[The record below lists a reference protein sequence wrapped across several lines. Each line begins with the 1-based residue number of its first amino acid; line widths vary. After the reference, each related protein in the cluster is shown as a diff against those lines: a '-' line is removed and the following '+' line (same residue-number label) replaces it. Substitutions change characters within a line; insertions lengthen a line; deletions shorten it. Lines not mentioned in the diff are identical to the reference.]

1 MAESLPFWKRA
12 TLLLLVSVSPGAL
25 FAAPTQDYMVKT
37 WGVDEGLP
45 ESSVTDVV
53 QTPEGY
59 LWVSTLNSGLA
70 RFDGVRF
77 VNFSVPFASQ
87 FISGGVRRLFV
98 DEAGILWINGFG
110 NYLAK
115 LEAGA
120 FHLERAQPAVLNYL
134 VGQKPNHIVFATK
147 DGQLLERSHGDDS
160 TNSWKVVFAP
170 GAGQNNHF
178 FQDTGGNF
186 WYRSTN
192 GGVWRLSGERAEEMP
207 TPGEPISA
215 LAGDAR
221 GMVVVGTAS
230 GLFRWNNDQFEPLTP
245 TNGEPRLA
253 VRGLVSDGQGG
264 WWVEANGRLRRCQG
278 RTWVAEATDWRE
290 QRRSWSRARW
300 EQADS
305 EGGLWLAYVDG
316 GLVHVSASGKL
327 CALTASDGLPSNR
340 VRTLSQDREGNAW
353 ASFERGGLARVHPR
367 LFQSVGS
374 RQGLA
379 DTVTTSVCE
388 DQQGAIWLGTLSG
401 AVSCYSHGACTNFTL
416 PQEGTH
422 CEMSTVFPDA
432 LGRIWIGTH
441 GNGLLVYEDGAFR
454 HVLSLAQV
462 GVNIRGIFVSHDG
475 RVWIASQDG
484 LFWFDNG
491 ELHRVLT
498 PKSEADYPTAL
509 AEAANGALWVAMNSG
524 TLVKLTGTNVEDFQ
538 PADPSMR
545 SRFSAVCDDGQGN
558 VWIGT
563 LGAGLLRFCEG
574 RFTAITRRDGLPTD
588 SISQVL
594 YDARGRLWLGS
605 PVGVISVRTE
615 LLDSAKGNLACRVY
629 GCDEGLPTVG
639 CATAS
644 QPTAWRGHDGRLWFA
659 TASGVTS
666 VQPSYSETKKR
677 PPLVVLEDLLVDGQP
692 ADSAALAHGTGHP
705 QSIRLSPGRHHLEFR
720 YAGLSFAAPE
730 RTRFRYILQGL
741 DEAWVENRTER
752 NAAYN
757 SVPAGNYRFRV
768 MACNSDGVWSEA
780 EAALAL
786 VIPPHLW
793 ETPWFRFAALVATL
807 VAVAG
812 SVFWTLQLQ
821 HRRELRALEQQRALE
836 RERTRIARDIH
847 DDLGASL
854 TRITMLSQ
862 SALDKT
868 QSILPPNSE
877 VNRIY
882 STARAM
888 TNAMD
893 EIVWAINP
901 RHDSLE
907 SVAAYFAEFVEEF
920 LSPAGLK
927 FRLEIPLTLPQWPVS
942 AEVRHNLFLAFKEAL
957 NNALKHSK
965 ATEVVVALEVREK
978 GFTLSVEDNGCGFE
992 TAVLAGN
999 GHSRAGEGNGRE
1011 SARAGGGNGLINMR
1025 RRLEELGGRCTI
1037 DSLPGRGTRILFE
1050 VDV

>member
-1 MAESLPFWKRA
+1 
-12 TLLLLVSVSPGAL
+12 
-25 FAAPTQDYMVKT
+25 MVKT

-77 VNFSVPFASQ
+77 VNFSLPFASQ

-98 DEAGILWINGFG
+98 DDAGTLWINGFG
-110 NYLAK
+110 NYLAN
-115 LEAGA
+115 LQAGT
-120 FHLERAQPAVLNYL
+120 FRLERAQPAVLNYL
-134 VGQKPNHIVFATK
+134 VGQKSDHIVFATK
-147 DGQLLERSHGDDS
+147 DGQLLERTRPGES
-160 TNSWKVVFAP
+160 TNSWKVVSAP

-178 FQDTGGNF
+178 FADARGDF

-192 GGVWRLSGERAEEMP
+192 GGVWRLSDARAEEMP
-207 TPGEPISA
+207 SPGEPITS
-215 LAGDAR
+215 LAGDSR
-221 GMVVVGTAS
+221 GMIMVGTAS
-230 GLFRWNNDQFEPLTP
+230 GLFGWNNGHWELLTP

-253 VRGLVSDGQGG
+253 VRGVASNGQGG
-264 WWVEANGRLRRCQG
+264 WWVEANNRLRCCQG
-278 RTWVAEATDWRE
+278 RTWVAEAGGWRE

-327 CALTASDGLPSNR
+327 CALTTSDGLPSNR

-353 ASFERGGLARVHPR
+353 ASFERGGLARIHPR

-388 DQQGAIWLGTLSG
+388 AQQGAIWVGTLSG
-401 AVSCYSHGACTNFTL
+401 TVSCYSLDTCTNFTL

-441 GNGLLVYEDGAFR
+441 GNGVLVYEGGAFR
-454 HVLSLAQV
+454 HVLSIAQV
-462 GVNIRGIFVSHDG
+462 GVNIRGIFASHDG
-475 RVWIASQDG
+475 RVWVASQDG
-484 LFWFDNG
+484 LFWYGDG
-491 ELHRVLT
+491 QPHRVLT

-509 AEAANGALWVAMNSG
+509 AEAANGVLWVAMNSG
-524 TLVKLTGTNVEDFQ
+524 TLVKLTGTKAEDFQ
-538 PADPSMR
+538 PSDPSMR

-563 LGAGLLRFCEG
+563 LGAGLLRFVEG
-574 RFTAITRRDGLPTD
+574 RFTAVTRHDGLPTD

-594 YDARGRLWLGS
+594 YDNRGRLWLGS

-615 LLDSAKGNLACRVY
+615 LLDSHNSNLVCRVY
-629 GCDEGLPTVG
+629 GCDDGLPTVG

-659 TASGVTS
+659 TANGVAS
-666 VQPSYSETKKR
+666 VQPSDSEIKKR
-677 PPLVVLEDLLVDGQP
+677 PPLVVLEGLLVDGQP
-692 ADSAALAHGTGHP
+692 AGSPGVTPTVGNP
-705 QSIRLSPGRHHLEFR
+705 RPIRLSPGRHHLEFR

-741 DEAWVENRTER
+741 DEAWVENRIER
-752 NAAYN
+752 SATYN
-757 SVPAGNYRFRV
+757 SVPAGNYRFRI
-768 MACNSDGVWSEA
+768 MACNSDGVWSEG

-786 VIPPHLW
+786 VIPRHLW
-793 ETPWFRFAALVATL
+793 ETQWFRFTALAATL
-807 VAVAG
+807 LAVAG
-812 SVFWTLQLQ
+812 SVFWLLQLQ

-882 STARAM
+882 TTARAM

-920 LSPAGLK
+920 LSPTGLK
-927 FRLEIPLTLPQWPVS
+927 FRLEIPLLLPQWPVS
-942 AEVRHNLFLAFKEAL
+942 AEARHNLFLAFKEAL

-965 ATEVVVALEVREK
+965 ASEVVVTLEVREQ
-978 GFTLSVEDNGCGFE
+978 GFTLSVEDNGCGFA

-999 GHSRAGEGNGRE
+999 GHE
-1011 SARAGGGNGLINMR
+1011 SSRAGGGNGLINMR
-1025 RRLEELGGRCTI
+1025 RRLEELGGRCAI
-1037 DSLPGRGTRILFE
+1037 DSLPGRGTRIRFE

>member
-12 TLLLLVSVSPGAL
+12 VLLLVSAGNL
-25 FAAPTQDYMVKT
+25 IAAPTQDYLVKT

-53 QTPEGY
+53 QSPEGY

-77 VNFSVPFASQ
+77 VSFSLPFASQ

-98 DEAGILWINGFG
+98 DGAGTLWINGFG
-110 NYLAK
+110 NYLAR
-115 LEAGA
+115 LEAGT

-134 VGQKPNHIVFATK
+134 VGHKSYHAVFATK
-147 DGQLLERSHGDDS
+147 DGQLLERTRRDDS
-160 TNSWKVVFAP
+160 SYAWKLVSAP
-170 GAGQNNHF
+170 AAGQNNHF
-178 FQDTGGNF
+178 FPDAGGDF

-207 TPGEPISA
+207 SPGEPIST
-215 LAGDAR
+215 LAGDSR
-221 GMVVVGTAS
+221 GIIVMGTPS
-230 GLFRWNNDQFEPLTP
+230 GLFGWNNGQFELLTP
-245 TNGEPRLA
+245 TNGEPKLA
-253 VRGLVSDGQGG
+253 VRGLVSDGQDG
-264 WWVEANGRLRRCQG
+264 WWVEANNRLRRCCG
-278 RTWVAEATDWRE
+278 RRWFAEATDWPE

-305 EGGLWLAYVDG
+305 EGGLWLAYIDG

-327 CALTASDGLPSNR
+327 CALTTSDGLPSNR

-367 LFQSVGS
+367 LFQSIGG

-388 DQQGAIWLGTLSG
+388 DQKGQIWLGTLSG
-401 AVSCYSHGACTNFTL
+401 TVSCYSQGACTNFTL

-432 LGRIWIGTH
+432 NGRIWIGTH
-441 GNGLLVYEDGAFR
+441 GNGLLVYEGGVFR
-454 HVLSLAQV
+454 HVLSLSQV
-462 GVNIRGIFVSHDG
+462 GVNIRGIFVSHDD
-475 RVWIASQDG
+475 RVWLASQDG
-484 LFWFDNG
+484 LFWYHNG
-491 ELHRVLT
+491 EFRRVLT

-509 AEAANGALWVAMNSG
+509 AEAPNNVLWVAMNSG
-524 TLVKLTGTNVEDFQ
+524 TLVKFTGTNAENFQ
-538 PADPSMR
+538 PAEPSMR
-545 SRFSAVCDDGQGN
+545 SRFSAICDDAQGN

-563 LGAGLLRFCEG
+563 LGAGLLRFRDG
-574 RFTAITRRDGLPTD
+574 RFTAFTRRDGLPTD

-594 YDARGRLWLGS
+594 NDARGRLWLGS

-615 LLDSAKGNLACRVY
+615 LLDSANGNLVCRVY
-629 GCDEGLPTVG
+629 GCDDGLPTVG

-644 QPTAWRGHDGRLWFA
+644 QPTSWRGQAGRLWFS
-659 TASGVTS
+659 TANGITS
-666 VQPSYSETKKR
+666 VQPADSEIKKR
-677 PPLVVLEDLLVDGQP
+677 PPLVVLEGLLVDGQS
-692 ADSAALAHGTGHP
+692 ADSAIATPTTSHP
-705 QSIRLSPGRHHLEFR
+705 QPIRLSPGRHHLEFR

-730 RTRFRYILQGL
+730 RTRFRYILEGL

-752 NAAYN
+752 SATYN

-786 VIPPHLW
+786 VIPPYLW
-793 ETPWFRFAALVATL
+793 ETQWFRFSALGVTL
-807 VAVAG
+807 LSVAG
-812 SVFWTLQLQ
+812 SVFWILQLQ
-821 HRRELRALEQQRALE
+821 HRRELRVLEQQRALE

-920 LSPAGLK
+920 LSPTGLK
-927 FRLEIPLTLPQWPVS
+927 FRLEIPLLLPQWPVS

-957 NNALKHSK
+957 NNALKHSQ
-965 ATEVVVALEVREK
+965 ASEVVVTLEVRK
-978 GFTLSVEDNGCGFE
+978 KRFTLSLEDNGCGFQ
-992 TAVLAGN
+992 TAVLAG
-999 GHSRAGEGNGRE
+999 AGDGNVHE
-1011 SARAGGGNGLINMR
+1011 SARAGGGNGLNNMR
-1025 RRLEELGGRCTI
+1025 RRLEELGGRCSI
-1037 DSLPGRGTRILFE
+1037 DSSPGRGTRVRFE
-1050 VDV
+1050 VGG